1 MHDDITT
8 FGFGGVNRQKKYKER
23 NVMYTEKKEN
33 QIFLMDKEIQ
43 TGSGAKSYMT
53 NGLLTYD

>member
-1 MHDDITT
+1 MHVDITT
-8 FGFGGVNRQKKYKER
+8 FGFGGVNRQKKYKEM

-33 QIFLMDKEIQ
+33 KIFLIYKEIQ

-53 NGLLTYD
+53 YDLLIYD

>member
-1 MHDDITT
+1 MHVDITT

-23 NVMYTEKKEN
+23 NVMYTDKKEN
-33 QIFLMDKEIQ
+33 QIFLIYKEIQ

-53 NGLLTYD
+53 NSLLIYD